1 MDVPGLSGFRF
12 SESDQLDPIVSGGS
26 LTRHFRLE
34 TDLSGWWLVPGPS
47 AAVFPQGVL
56 TTALKCGVAADPQ
69 CQDWTT
75 APTSGYSN
83 LDIAIGPE
91 LTYMWRVVGGDGL
104 ARYGAVRV
112 TLLGTDQAGDEL
124 MIFDWA
130 YQLQAG
136 NPQVVGN

>member
-1 MDVPGLSGFRF
+1 M
-12 SESDQLDPIVSGGS
+12 
-26 LTRHFRLE
+26 
-34 TDLSGWWLVPGPS
+34 
-47 AAVFPQGVL
+47 
-56 TTALKCGVAADPQ
+56 
-69 CQDWTT
+69 
-75 APTSGYSN
+75 
-83 LDIAIGPE
+83 
-91 LTYMWRVVGGDGL
+91 